1 MENTMNTNDL
11 KDKLGE
17 TADKARNF
25 AASAVDNATE
35 AGRTVTAEVK
45 AHASETLETVKEAA
59 AEKAGVAR
67 DTLVDAADRLADQLE
82 SEANEVNGMSARVLN
97 GLASGVTTVSDR
109 LRGRNL
115 GDLLADA
122 QDYARR
128 NPATFAVGAAVAGF
142 ALARFIGST
151 AARQTAAARAAEATD
166 RLYRDAA
173 RRTVDSQ
180 GRPDAQKANR
190 G

>member
-1 MENTMNTNDL
+1 MNTTDL
-11 KDKLGE
+11 KDKLGA
-17 TADKARNF
+17 TADKAKEL
-25 AASAVDNATE
+25 ASSAMDTATE

-45 AHASETLETVKEAA
+45 SHASDTLETVREVA
-59 AEKAGVAR
+59 AEKAGAAR
-67 DTLVDAADRLADQLE
+67 DTLVDAADRLANQLG
-82 SEANEVNGMSARVLN
+82 SEAGEANGMSARVLN
-97 GLASGVTTVSDR
+97 GLASGVSTVSDS

-180 GRPDAQKANR
+180 GLSDTQKASR